1 MTYSKPLVYIGISP
15 TLFNEIEFSQ
25 HLPELLK
32 FASVECWPGPGHP
45 EESVIAK
52 AIEKAEVLVTG
63 WGTPSLTT
71 MLSEWSPDRSPLR
84 LVAHTAGSIKFLLT
98 QDLLERGLKVTHSN
112 DSLAEAVAE
121 FTLGSFISMR
131 RQMILSAERYRAGRP
146 SLPFTTMR
154 ELPGSVI
161 GIIGASAIGRRV
173 MELLR
178 PWNVSIL
185 LYDPY
190 CTIETAATYQAQ
202 KVDLLTLMQKSDIV
216 SLHAPIT
223 PETINMLGSE
233 QFTAMKDGALFVNT
247 ARGVL
252 VDHDALLHELK
263 TGRIWAILD
272 VTDPKE
278 PLPRDSE
285 FFQLENCVVLP
296 HIAGASVEARQ
307 RQGRYMA
314 EDILRYFKG
323 ESLRFGIRPDQ
334 WKTMA

>member
-1 MTYSKPLVYIGISP
+1 MRDSKPLIYVAISP
-15 TLFNEIEFSQ
+15 TLFNEIEFDQ
-25 HLPELLK
+25 YMPELKK
-32 FASVECWPGPGHP
+32 FAKVECWPGPGHP
-45 EESVIAK
+45 TEPVMAKVIK
-52 AIEKAEVLVTG
+52 EAEVLVTG

-71 MLSEWSPDRSPLR
+71 ILREWSPERSPLR
-84 LVAHTAGSIKFLLT
+84 LIAHTAGSIKFLLS
-98 QDLLERGLKVTHSN
+98 QDLLERGLIVTHSN

-131 RQMILSAERYRAGRP
+131 RQIILSSERYRAGQP
-146 SLPFTTMR
+146 SLPFATMR

-161 GIIGASAIGRRV
+161 GIIGASAIGKRV

-190 CTIETAATYQAQ
+190 CTPETAASYRAQ
-202 KVDLLTLMQKSDIV
+202 KVDLITLMQKSDIV

-233 QFTAMKDGALFVNT
+233 HFAAMKEGALFVNT

-252 VDHDALLHELK
+252 IDHDALLNELK
-263 TGRIWAILD
+263 AGRIWAILD

-285 FFQLENCVVLP
+285 FFNLDNCVVLP
-296 HIAGASVEARQ
+296 HIAGASLEARQ
-307 RQGRYMA
+307 RQGFYMA
-314 EDILRYFKG
+314 EDIIRYFKR
-323 ESLRFGIRPDQ
+323 ESPRFRITPNQ